1 MKMYA
6 IQICSGD
13 EIGREL
19 ENKGTKDDE
28 ILQWEQQNVV
38 LDDDT

>member
-1 MKMYA
+1 MLK

-19 ENKGTKDDE
+19 EKKGTKDDE